1 MRYGDRSLFEVKVFD
16 GRIKE
21 LNGFKLSINRVKR
34 QSETIFSGNGSTPVI
49 VRIKFAKLCRVSSKG
64 QTYIRVYTCIHI
76 CVSSSI
82 VAEAAFNAVNG
93 LLISL
98 TRIWSALDSNYFS
111 LAFGHHREQLVPI
124 LFLRFASQTNLII
137 PQPSFVNFINNFYRL
152 KRKGFPHR
160 GKIFDTVFRI
170 QLDIYRVSRKKGKF
184 NFWWFFSPFSLILGI
199 LKSLWTS
206 FLSSF

>member
-1 MRYGDRSLFEVKVFD
+1 MRKLGITKITTGEYIHDRRRCMWHGDRSLFEVKVFD

-34 QSETIFSGNGSTPVI
+34 QSETIFSTVPRPWLDHSSGLSSRNFAAF
-49 VRIKFAKLCRVSSKG
+49 IKRTNIYMCV
-64 QTYIRVYTCIHI
+64 

-98 TRIWSALDSNYFS
+98 TRIWSALASNYFS
-111 LAFGHHREQLVPI
+111 LAFAYHREQLVPI

-137 PQPSFVNFINNFYRL
+137 PLVNFY
-152 KRKGFPHR
+152 
-160 GKIFDTVFRI
+160 
-170 QLDIYRVSRKKGKF
+170 
-184 NFWWFFSPFSLILGI
+184 
-199 LKSLWTS
+199 
-206 FLSSF
+206 

>member
-124 LFLRFASQTNLII
+124 LFLRYIGS
-137 PQPSFVNFINNFYRL
+137 R
-152 KRKGFPHR
+152 RKQ
-160 GKIFDTVFRI
+160 I
-170 QLDIYRVSRKKGKF
+170 
-184 NFWWFFSPFSLILGI
+184 
-199 LKSLWTS
+199 
-206 FLSSF
+206 